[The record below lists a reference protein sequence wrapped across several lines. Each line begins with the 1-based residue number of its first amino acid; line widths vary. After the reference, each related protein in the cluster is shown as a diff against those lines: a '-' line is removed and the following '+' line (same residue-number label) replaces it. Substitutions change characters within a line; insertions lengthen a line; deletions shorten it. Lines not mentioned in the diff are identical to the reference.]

1 MTVTDV
7 PGGAL
12 VLYWGFS
19 KKLNN
24 LKRVHGVQFFQ
35 EIPFFRVLHLGLPL
49 GVDGACFYIQNKGL
63 MDFGLVRLS
72 SGCCLYFCLYDKY
85 IA

>member
-19 KKLNN
+19 KKINN
-24 LKRVHGVQFFQ
+24 LKRVHGVQFSQ
-35 EIPFFRVLHLGLPL
+35 EISFFLVLRLGLPL
-49 GVDGACFYIQNKGL
+49 GVDGACFYIQNGGL
-63 MDFGLVRLS
+63 SDFGLV
-72 SGCCLYFCLYDKY
+72 
-85 IA
+85 